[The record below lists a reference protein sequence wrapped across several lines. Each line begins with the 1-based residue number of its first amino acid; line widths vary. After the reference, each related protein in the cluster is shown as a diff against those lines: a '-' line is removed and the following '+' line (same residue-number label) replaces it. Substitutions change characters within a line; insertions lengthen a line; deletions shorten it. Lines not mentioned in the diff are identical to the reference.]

1 MRKLF
6 LRLRQTPGNK
16 SSVYL
21 YIQRDAKQKEVTKFF
36 FRERSEQN
44 REIKKKI
51 KKIKKSR
58 KKAKTL

>member
-44 REIKKKI
+44 REIKKNKEN
-51 KKIKKSR
+51 KKK
-58 KKAKTL
+58 

>member
-16 SSVYL
+16 SSV

-44 REIKKKI
+44 REMHGAKI
-51 KKIKKSR
+51 KKRQEKK
-58 KKAKTL
+58 

>member
-16 SSVYL
+16 SSVY
-21 YIQRDAKQKEVTKFF
+21 IQRDAKQKEITKVF

-44 REIKKKI
+44 REMHGAKIKKKAG
-51 KKIKKSR
+51 KKV
-58 KKAKTL
+58 KTL